1 MRAKK
6 IDSNQP
12 RIVEQPARRYHY
24 VIGIDPGVMT
34 GYAIK
39 DTIKGKYTVIKS
51 DGIVNVMAVVHN
63 WHCCSD
69 IFVRV
74 EDARLRRWIP
84 KAKTESRERGRN
96 QGAGSI
102 KRDCQI
108 WEEFLTKHNIP
119 HEFVAPKD
127 NKTKLDSKKFKM
139 FTGWKGKTNSHA
151 RDAGSLL
158 IGY

>member
-6 IDSNQP
+6 IDANQP
-12 RIVEQPARRYHY
+12 RIAQPASRYHY
-24 VIGIDPGVMT
+24 VIGIDPGVTT
-34 GYAIK
+34 GYAVK
-39 DTIKGKYTVIKS
+39 DTLKGQYEEIS
-51 DGIVNVMAVVHN
+51 SSSIVHVM
-63 WHCCSD
+63 D
-69 IFVRV
+69 IILDWKKFYDVFVRV
-74 EDARLRRWIP
+74 EDARLRKWFG
-84 KAKTESRERGRN
+84 KTSREVL

-108 WEEFLTKHNIP
+108 WEEFLTRHSIP

-151 RDAGSLL
+151 RDSAMLI

>member
-1 MRAKK
+1 MRANKTVP
-6 IDSNQP
+6 NQP
-12 RIVEQPARRYHY
+12 SIAQPARRYHY
-24 VIGIDPGVMT
+24 VIGIDPGVKT
-34 GYAIK
+34 GYAVK
-39 DTIKGKYTVIKS
+39 DTIEGKYTEIGS
-51 DGIVNVMAVVHN
+51 DCIIEVMAKVEN
-63 WHCCSD
+63 CKKFTD

-84 KAKTESRERGRN
+84 RAKTESRERGRN

-108 WEEFLTKHNIP
+108 WEEFLTKHSIP

-127 NKTKLDSKKFKM
+127 NRTKLDSKKFKM
-139 FTGWKGKTNSHA
+139 FTGWQGETNEHG

-158 IGY
+158 LKY

>member
-6 IDSNQP
+6 VDQP
-12 RIVEQPARRYHY
+12 HTAQPASRYHY
-24 VIGIDPGVMT
+24 VIGIDPGVTT
-34 GYAIK
+34 GFAVK
-39 DTIKGKYTVIKS
+39 DTLEQKYTTVDSGLILEAMGFVKTMH
-51 DGIVNVMAVVHN
+51 DRFNV
-63 WHCCSD
+63 
-69 IFVRV
+69 FVRV
-74 EDARLRRWIP
+74 EDARKRRWIP
-84 KAKTESRERGRN
+84 RAKTESRERGRN

-151 RDAGSLL
+151 RDSAML
-158 IGY
+158 ILGY

>member
-6 IDSNQP
+6 IDANQP
-12 RIVEQPARRYHY
+12 RIVDPARRYHY
-24 VIGIDPGVMT
+24 VIGIDPGVLT

-39 DTIKGKYTVIKS
+39 DTINGEYFEIS
-51 DGIVNVMAVVHN
+51 SNGIVEVMDWVYNMHLLRE
-63 WHCCSD
+63 

-74 EDARLRRWIP
+74 EDARKRRWIP
-84 KAKTESRERGRN
+84 KATTESRERGRN

-108 WEEFLTKHNIP
+108 WEEFLTKHKIP

-151 RDAGSLL
+151 RDAAAMLL
-158 IGY
+158 GY

>member
-12 RIVEQPARRYHY
+12 RIVEPARRYHY
-24 VIGIDPGVMT
+24 VIGIDPGVTT
-34 GYAIK
+34 GYAIR
-39 DTIKGKYTVIKS
+39 DTLKGKYEAVAS
-51 DGIVNVMAVVHN
+51 DTIVAVMQFVLDWVMFN
-63 WHCCSD
+63 D
-69 IFVRV
+69 VFVRV

-108 WEEFLTKHNIP
+108 WDEFLTKHNIP

-127 NKTKLDSKKFKM
+127 NKTKLDSKKFALY
-139 FTGWKGKTNSHA
+139 TGWKGRTNKHS
-151 RDAGSLL
+151 RDAAAMLL
-158 IGY
+158 GY